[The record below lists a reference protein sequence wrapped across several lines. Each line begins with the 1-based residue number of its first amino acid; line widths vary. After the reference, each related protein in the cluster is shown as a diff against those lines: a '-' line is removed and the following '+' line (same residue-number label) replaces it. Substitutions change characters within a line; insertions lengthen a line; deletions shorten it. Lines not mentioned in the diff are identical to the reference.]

1 MNTRTTTVFV
11 ITGVIASILLF
22 AAGPIVATY
31 QAWAYGGCGGWR
43 HHIYGPYSG
52 GNGGNGPYSGGN
64 GGNGP
69 YSGGNGGNGPYS
81 GGNGGN
87 GWY

>member
-1 MNTRTTTVFV
+1 MNTRITTVFV

-22 AAGPIVATY
+22 AAGPVVATY
-31 QAWAYGGCGGWR
+31 QAWAYGGCGGGWR
-43 HHIYGPYSG
+43 HHFY
-52 GNGGNGPYSGGN
+52 
-64 GGNGP
+64 GNGP